1 MRHLIVDERNNIL
14 LVTLNRPEVHNA
26 ICLGMLHELSDVLEK
41 YWFDKKVRAL
51 IITGSGEKAF
61 CAGADLKERISMSED
76 EVRVFIR
83 TIRDTFTKIED
94 IPKPVICAMN
104 GVAFGGGLELALA
117 CDLRI
122 AAKGVLMGLTETSL
136 AIIPGAGGTQ
146 RLPRI
151 VGISKAKELIYLA
164 KRITAE
170 EAMVI
175 GLVNEVVERE
185 RLLDRAFEIAREIAK
200 KGPIAI
206 SQAKYAINRGYEV
219 DIKSGLEIETKA
231 YEVLI
236 PTKDRLEGLKAF
248 MEKREPNYKGE

>member
-1 MRHLIVDERNNIL
+1 
-14 LVTLNRPEVHNA
+14 
-26 ICLGMLHELSDVLEK
+26 
-41 YWFDKKVRAL
+41 
-51 IITGSGEKAF
+51 
-61 CAGADLKERISMSED
+61 
-76 EVRVFIR
+76 
-83 TIRDTFTKIED
+83 
-94 IPKPVICAMN
+94 
-104 GVAFGGGLELALA
+104 
-117 CDLRI
+117 
-122 AAKGVLMGLTETSL
+122 GLTETSL

-231 YEVLI
+231 
-236 PTKDRLEGLKAF
+236 
-248 MEKREPNYKGE
+248 

>member
-1 MRHLIVDERNNIL
+1 MRHLIVDERNSIL